1 MKRLIFGL
9 SILSIGLIGFF
20 TPPLRMA
27 INNVLEE
34 SACDTPIPYAI
45 GTIDERFGLSQ
56 EEVANRIDQATV
68 MWSQVYGKKLF
79 VYDPKA
85 ELTINFSFDK
95 RQELTTQIQKMQGEL
110 DEKSSTLQTQI
121 KSYHQAA
128 ATFKE
133 KLSQFNAAV
142 EEWNQKGGAPK
153 DVYERL
159 TSEQESLRKEGESLN
174 SLARQLN
181 LSTNQY
187 NTDVGV
193 LNTDVR
199 QFNNELA
206 KKPEEGLYSPS
217 DNTITLFFA
226 TDRDEL
232 IHTLAHEF
240 GHALGLN
247 HVDMEDA
254 IMYPYTTKKI
264 SLSPQDVEELQF
276 VCRQQS
282 VFVLWGKQWSV
293 WLNKQLL
300 QFQQTS

>member
-9 SILSIGLIGFF
+9 SILSIGLVGFF
-20 TPPLRMA
+20 M
-27 INNVLEE
+27 EG

-45 GTIDERFGLSQ
+45 GSIDERFGLSQ
-56 EEVANRIDQATV
+56 DEVANRIDQATV
-68 MWSQVYGKKLF
+68 MWSQAYGKKLF

-110 DEKSSTLQTQI
+110 DEKSSTLQAQI
-121 KSYHQAA
+121 QSYHQAA

-133 KLSQFNAAV
+133 KLSQFNATV

-159 TSEQESLRKEGESLN
+159 TSQQEDLKKEGESLN

-276 VCRQQS
+276 VCRKQA
-282 VFVLWGKQWSV
+282 VFVLWGKTIQQVVGSF
-293 WLNKQLL
+293 LNQY
-300 QFQQTS
+300 QTKK